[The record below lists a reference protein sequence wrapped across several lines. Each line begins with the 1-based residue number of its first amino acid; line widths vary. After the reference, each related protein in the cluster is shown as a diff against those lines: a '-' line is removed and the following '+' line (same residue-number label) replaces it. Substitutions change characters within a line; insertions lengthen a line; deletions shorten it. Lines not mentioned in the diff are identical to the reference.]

1 MYFQSN
7 CVPDA
12 VVDVERAG
20 GAARL
25 VEGDDERVGVV
36 PHEGARA
43 PHALLLRDD
52 GPASL
57 VHCRDKQGG
66 KLGSV
71 FRQLH
76 TEIV

>member
-1 MYFQSN
+1 MILVMLSMATFRLN

-12 VVDVERAG
+12 VIDVERAC
-20 GAARL
+20 GAARP

-52 GPASL
+52 GPAAL
-57 VHCRDKQGG
+57 VHCTEVHGG
-66 KLGSV
+66 KLTG
-71 FRQLH
+71 
-76 TEIV
+76 

>member
-1 MYFQSN
+1 MILVMFSKATFSVEL

-12 VVDVERAG
+12 VVDVEGAC
-20 GAARL
+20 GAARP

-52 GPASL
+52 GPAAL
-57 VHCRDKQGG
+57 VHCTEIQGG
-66 KLGSV
+66 M
-71 FRQLH
+71 
-76 TEIV
+76 I